1 MRNNTLIDR
10 RNKLI
15 YEAYA
20 ELWGKGQRE
29 ELIWP
34 QLTVQFH
41 LEENTLYRIV
51 LKQSKMALKAQPQL
65 PFTKDDD
72 TDKQL

>member
-1 MRNNTLIDR
+1 MRSNILINR

-34 QLTVQFH
+34 QLTTQFH
-41 LEENTLYRIV
+41 LEEKTLYRIV
-51 LKQSKMALKAQPQL
+51 LKQSKIVSEKQLQL
-65 PFTKDDD
+65 PFARDGD
-72 TDKQL
+72 TAK